1 MPRTN
6 EPKTPRA
13 PKMTSDASVNMAP
26 QVQAQAPQEVQPTTT
41 QAQPTASRKPRAPK
55 NVKVSSSAQVVAEP
69 TMEVAP
75 VSVMPSEQSSEMAQT
90 TPAVVAESQDDG
102 LANAFSEAFSKL
114 QQMTTMLS
122 ALKTEFR
129 QLEKRTARELK
140 VANKASSK
148 RRRKSGNR
156 SPSGFVKPTLISTE
170 LANFLGKV
178 VGTEMAR
185 TEVTREINAYI
196 RKHSLQD
203 KTNGRKINP
212 DNNLSTLL
220 KIKENEELTYFNL
233 QRYMSPHFAKSV
245 KTEQVAATVAK

>member
-1 MPRTN
+1 MARTN

-13 PKMTSDASVNMAP
+13 PKVSSDASVNMAP
-26 QVQAQAPQEVQPTTT
+26 QVQAPQEVQPTTT
-41 QAQPTASRKPRAPK
+41 QSQPVASRKPRAPK

-69 TMEVAP
+69 MTEVVPVP
-75 VSVMPSEQSSEMAQT
+75 VSVMPSEQSSEMAQA
-90 TPAVVAESQDDG
+90 TPAVVSESQDDG

-245 KTEQVAATVAK
+245 KTEQVAVAVAK